1 MSREYLIK
9 GLEDED
15 VKHYF
20 NFMQKVGRF
29 FLAEWDQE
37 IHFLI
42 SWGFQFREIAVTP
55 VAELIK
61 LFCIKFP
68 EVFCHLDHLVIVKR
82 LFRCCETI

>member
-29 FLAEWDQE
+29 FLAEWDQG
-37 IHFLI
+37 IHFLN
-42 SWGFQFREIAVTP
+42 SQRLSVPGNSRDTCVRADKT
-55 VAELIK
+55 
-61 LFCIKFP
+61 FP
-68 EVFCHLDHLVIVKR
+68 H
-82 LFRCCETI
+82 